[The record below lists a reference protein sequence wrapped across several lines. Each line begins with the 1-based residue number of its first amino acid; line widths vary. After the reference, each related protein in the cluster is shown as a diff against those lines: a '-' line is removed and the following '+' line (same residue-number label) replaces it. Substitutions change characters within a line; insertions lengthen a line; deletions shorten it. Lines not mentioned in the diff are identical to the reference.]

1 MKRLLILASFL
12 FLVSAIPLHATGTA
26 DPRIGI
32 DDPICTP
39 TMSVSATFGF
49 SSNVAGGGVSC
60 FTWVGPDDISLNSLD
75 VETVGNFSPISCFS
89 NAFTSCSTQYFAAA
103 NVTDIYYSFTDP
115 QITTDTV
122 FAASLN
128 DDQSCSPNLDLG
140 ATCSPGGSDDSG
152 GWGSLNAFTATPNI
166 SQPTTA
172 LISSPEPSTI
182 FLLGVG
188 MLGLLSLK
196 RKRFGDFLRS
206 V

>member
-26 DPRIGI
+26 DPGIGI
-32 DDPICTP
+32 DDPIC
-39 TMSVSATFGF
+39 VSEGSCQPLVSGTSGTSFFFNADG
-49 SSNVAGGGVSC
+49 NGGGITFREVDPN
-60 FTWVGPDDISLNSLD
+60 GPTISTLD
-75 VETVGNFSPISCFS
+75 VETFFTPSSAVNCFS
-89 NAFTSCSTQYFAAA
+89 NAFANCSVNQLGAVTDIFFNNSDPLAPGDVFSINLNMNYNTCNP
-103 NVTDIYYSFTDP
+103 NVTD
-115 QITTDTV
+115 
-122 FAASLN
+122 
-128 DDQSCSPNLDLG
+128 CS
-140 ATCSPGGSDDSG
+140 ATGTQ
-152 GWGSLNAFTATPNI
+152 GWNPDELFTAFPNI

-172 LISSPEPSTI
+172 LISTPEPSTI